1 MRAPHVVWVFLA
13 VAGCASS
20 FTTNHDPV
28 LESRATELDARIET
42 FLETMDR
49 TVGTGEGAYKVN
61 WHFYTECRGETEA
74 LRRRAAADGHL
85 EVARSFGDLAEAME
99 SLRKAHEVG
108 GANGLD
114 HITSEQVRPVVRAA
128 FEMIY
133 RREAA
138 LRRGD

>member
-1 MRAPHVVWVFLA
+1 MRAHHAVSVLLA
-13 VAGCASS
+13 VAGCSS
-20 FTTNHDPV
+20 ALVTSHDPV

-42 FLETMDR
+42 FIETMDR
-49 TVGTGEGAYKVN
+49 TAGTADGAYKTN

-85 EVARSFGDLAEAME
+85 EVARSFGDVAEGVE
-99 SLRKAHEVG
+99 SLRRAHEAG
-108 GANGLD
+108 GTSGLD
-114 HITSEQVRPVVRAA
+114 HVTSEQVRPVIRAA